1 MELAGVAVRWLHAV
15 GAVSLV
21 GAFACL
27 VLIVRPAARSA
38 GSTGHERRPELDAR
52 LLGLAGWALLLT
64 LGAGLLDLWR
74 QVGVATG
81 TGLRESLDGGRILSV
96 LLDTR
101 YGTVWLARIGLLV
114 LLAAL
119 LRLARDEGQDGEGDW
134 LALRLQALA
143 LSAASLVLG
152 ALAGHSSA
160 VEGAVV
166 SVGLDGLH
174 LLASGVWAGGLV
186 PLVLCLAWAS
196 RLAAPGAAAVSA
208 ERFSR
213 LGLAAV
219 ATLAIT
225 GAFAAWKQVG
235 SVPALLGTAYGRWL
249 LVKLFLVGALVP
261 LAARNLLVWR
271 RRLAAGG
278 PAAPAAAE
286 ALRRHVLGEA
296 LLALAIL
303 AAVAV
308 LGLTTPGR
316 HDEIAWPLSFR
327 FDWEATKTLPGVQP
341 RVAIGSQ
348 VATLGLVLLL
358 LALVIRPRR
367 WRLAALGGG
376 LALALGATVALHPLA
391 VDANAATYLR
401 PAVPYAAASI
411 VQGRS
416 FYRTH
421 CQSCHGA
428 GGDGTGPAAA
438 ALPRRPADLTAKHA
452 SDHTAGDLFWWISQG
467 IPGSGMPG
475 FSEQLTPDERWDVIN
490 FVRALGAAERTRA
503 LGPVASSTAAAVAP
517 DFTFTTG
524 VGEGRALREWRGRGV
539 VLLVFFT
546 LPGSADRLVELNGLT
561 LAMRLRGGEILGVPQ
576 GDARNVYRALG
587 GRAVFFPLAVD
598 GAAEA
603 ASAYAMFRR
612 DMTPEGLRPEPT
624 PPAHMEL
631 LVDRQGY
638 IRARW
643 IPRDLGRDTDGW
655 ADLARLLA
663 EADRLAREAP
673 AAPVASEHVH

>member
-1 MELAGVAVRWLHAV
+1 MEIVGVAVRWLHAV

-21 GAFACL
+21 GVFACL
-27 VLIVRPAARSA
+27 VLVARPAARAA
-38 GSTGHERRPELDAR
+38 GPPGRDRIHELDAR
-52 LLGLAGWALLLT
+52 LVGLAGWVLAMT
-64 LGAGLLDLWR
+64 LGAGVLDLWR

-81 TGLRESLDGGRILSV
+81 AGLRESLDGGRILSV

-119 LRLARDEGQDGEGDW
+119 LRLASEEGEGDW
-134 LALRLQALA
+134 LALRLQALG

-152 ALAGHSSA
+152 ALAGHAAA
-160 VEGAVV
+160 VEGAVL

-186 PLVLCLAWAS
+186 PLVLCLGWAS
-196 RLAAPGAAAVSA
+196 RAGAPGVAAVAA

-219 ATLAIT
+219 ATLATT

-235 SVPALLGTAYGRWL
+235 SVPAFLGTAYGRWL
-249 LVKLFLVGALVP
+249 AVKLVLFAALIP

-278 PAAPAAAE
+278 PEAPGATST
-286 ALRRHVLGEA
+286 LRRHVLGEA
-296 LLALAIL
+296 ALAAGIL

-327 FDWEATKTLPGVQP
+327 FDWAATKALPGVQT

-348 VATLGLVLLL
+348 VATLGLVAVL

-367 WRLAALGGG
+367 WRLAALAGSV
-376 LALALGATVALHPLA
+376 ALALGVTVALHPLA

-411 VQGRS
+411 VQGHGL
-416 FYRTH
+416 YRAH
-421 CQSCHGA
+421 CQSCHGV
-428 GGDGTGPAAA
+428 GGYGDGPAAA
-438 ALPRRPADLTAKHA
+438 SLPRRPADLTAKHA
-452 SDHTAGDLFWWISQG
+452 SDHTAGDLYWWISHG
-467 IPGSGMPG
+467 IAGSGMPG
-475 FSEQLTPDERWDVIN
+475 FAGQLATDERWDVIN
-490 FVRALGAAERTRA
+490 FVRALGAAERARG
-503 LGPVASSTAAAVAP
+503 LGPVVSSDAVAVAP

-561 LAMRLRGGEILGVPQ
+561 LAMRLRGGEILGVPL
-576 GDARNVYRALG
+576 GDARGLYRALA
-587 GRAVFFPLAVD
+587 GRAVFFPLAVE

-603 ASAYAMFRR
+603 ATAYRVFRR
-612 DMTPEGLRPEPT
+612 DLTPEGLRPEP
-624 PPAHMEL
+624 PPPVHMEL

-655 ADLARLLA
+655 ADPARFLA
-663 EADRLAREAP
+663 EVDRLARETR
-673 AAPVASEHVH
+673 AAPVAAEHVH